1 MRTIILL
8 AGHATRMRPLSDYLN
23 KGMIPVAGKPL
34 AEHVVTSLVRQ
45 GFDDIIFA
53 VTAFP
58 EQLEHYFGD
67 GARFGAR
74 IEHVHR
80 LEPSGTAGEVHAL
93 RGHIPEGE
101 SFLVHYGDI
110 LTNLDLRALRRRH
123 EQTGAAMTLGLVTGV
138 EMHVGVAELDKD
150 NRITY
155 FKEKPPLERPCN
167 AAVSVLGPPAWSYL
181 APGLDFGYD
190 VIPAMLEAGEDVRGF
205 LDREAW
211 WMDVGRLSDLDE
223 ANRLMAQ
230 RGQCAG
236 NH

>member
-1 MRTIILL
+1 
-8 AGHATRMRPLSDYLN
+8 MRPLSDYLN

-34 AEHVVTSLVRQ
+34 AEHVVASLVRQ
-45 GFDDIIFA
+45 GFGDLIFA

-80 LEPSGTAGEVHAL
+80 PEPSGTAGEVHAL
-93 RGHIPEGE
+93 RGRIPEGE
-101 SFLVHYGDI
+101 SVLVHYGDI
-110 LTNLDLRALRRRH
+110 LTNLDLRGLRRRH
-123 EQTGAAMTLGLVTGV
+123 EQTGAAMTLGLVSGV
-138 EMHVGVAELDKD
+138 EAHVGVAELDKD

-155 FKEKPPLERPCN
+155 FKEKPPVKTPCN
-167 AAVSVLGPPAWSYL
+167 AAVSVLGPRVWSYL

-205 LDREAW
+205 LDPEAW
-211 WMDVGRLSDLDE
+211 WLDVGRLSDLDE
-223 ANRLMAQ
+223 ANRLMAREQ
-230 RGQCAG
+230 GAG
-236 NH
+236 GDH

>member
-1 MRTIILL
+1 MKAIILL

-34 AEHVVTSLVRQ
+34 AEHVVASLVRQ
-45 GFDDIIFA
+45 GFDDLIVA

-74 IEHVHR
+74 IEYAHR
-80 LEPSGTAGEVHAL
+80 PEPSGTAGEVHAV
-93 RGHIPEGE
+93 RDRIPEGE

-110 LTNLDLRALRRRH
+110 LTNLDLRALRRGH
-123 EQTGAAMTLGLVTGV
+123 EQTGAGATLGLVTGA

-155 FKEKPPLERPCN
+155 FREKPPLDRPCN
-167 AAVSVLGPPAWSYL
+167 AAVCAFGPRVWSYL

-190 VIPAMLEAGEDVRGF
+190 VIPAMLAAGEDVRGF
-205 LDREAW
+205 LDAEAW
-211 WMDVGRLSDLDE
+211 WLDVGRLSDLEE
-223 ANRLMAQ
+223 ANRLMG
-230 RGQCAG
+230 REAG
-236 NH
+236 AGGDH

>member
-8 AGHATRMRPLSDYLN
+8 AGHAKRMRPLSDYLN

-34 AEHVVTSLVRQ
+34 AEHVVASLVRQ
-45 GFDDIIFA
+45 GFEDLIFA

-74 IEHVHR
+74 IQYAHR
-80 LEPSGTAGEVHAL
+80 PEPSGTAGEVHAL
-93 RGHIPEGE
+93 RGHMPKGE

-110 LTNLDLRALRRRH
+110 ITNLDLRAMWRRH
-123 EQTGAAMTLGLVTGV
+123 EESGAAMTLGLVTGV
-138 EMHVGVAELDKD
+138 ETHVGVAALDKD

-155 FKEKPPLERPCN
+155 FKEKPPVKTPCN
-167 AAVSVLGPPAWSYL
+167 AAVSVLGPRAWSYL

-190 VIPAMLEAGEDVRGF
+190 VIPAMIEAGEDVRGF
-205 LDREAW
+205 LDAEAW

-230 RGQCAG
+230 HGRCAG
-236 NH
+236 DR